1 MKKLIKLYQE
11 GSKISDILEKLE
23 LNGPKTW
30 KALLFAFLTTL
41 VIAVPF
47 VLIISSCYFIYS
59 KVMPFFWI
67 LSALTSLLIVI
78 GFGLSAVI
86 YVKLLQ
92 IYFPDVEKLKNI
104 NYGAYFLKEVL
115 HPFSVV
121 IILVYFAFV
130 VFVL

>member
-1 MKKLIKLYQE
+1 
-11 GSKISDILEKLE
+11 
-23 LNGPKTW
+23 
-30 KALLFAFLTTL
+30 
-41 VIAVPF
+41 
-47 VLIISSCYFIYS
+47 
-59 KVMPFFWI
+59 
-67 LSALTSLLIVI
+67 
-78 GFGLSAVI
+78 
-86 YVKLLQ
+86 LQ

>member
-1 MKKLIKLYQE
+1 
-11 GSKISDILEKLE
+11 
-23 LNGPKTW
+23 
-30 KALLFAFLTTL
+30 
-41 VIAVPF
+41 
-47 VLIISSCYFIYS
+47 LIISSCYFIYS

>member
-23 LNGPKTW
+23 LKGPKTW

>member
-23 LNGPKTW
+23 LKGPKTW

-78 GFGLSAVI
+78 
-86 YVKLLQ
+86 
-92 IYFPDVEKLKNI
+92 D
-104 NYGAYFLKEVL
+104 
-115 HPFSVV
+115 
-121 IILVYFAFV
+121 LVYRRSFMLNCCKYIF
-130 VFVL
+130 LMSKN